1 MKHADAER
9 RRFLKTLGT
18 AATLTAAG
26 SSSLLAA
33 TFLESENRPVN
44 SVIRWPQP
52 IGSPVLDSLAP
63 AIENSR
69 DVHTRI
75 EKIVEVAGWM
85 AYEDLPM
92 PEFSVPF
99 GVGKD
104 PATAIDFSM
113 VGDCIDFA
121 FTDFKTHQ
129 KFQVDYAGQHWSD
142 SDAMFACIKRALDA
156 GIPFL
161 GGNYLAKI
169 TKADLAGLFRGNIE
183 MPMLDERVAIFQ
195 QVGAVLASK
204 YDGRFSNFVKSA
216 SPRCYDHGKG
226 LVDKLVAEFPRF
238 YDVSNYD
245 GAEIKIYKLAQL
257 GVWMLYSSLHATGGF
272 KLEDAEKLTA
282 LADYIVP
289 AGLRLLNILSYS
301 PALEKTINTYQMVP
315 RDSTQEIEIRAH
327 THYATALLREE
338 INKLRPHDLQVI
350 IPQIDARLW
359 THYHTTFWPHH
370 LTRTIMY

>member
-1 MKHADAER
+1 MKQTNTAR
-9 RRFLKTLGT
+9 RRFLKTLGSAAALT
-18 AATLTAAG
+18 AASSSPLWAATL
-26 SSSLLAA
+26 S
-33 TFLESENRPVN
+33 ESENKPVN
-44 SVIRWPQP
+44 SVTRWPLP
-52 IGSPVLDSLAP
+52 IGSPVLDSLRP
-63 AIENSR
+63 AIESSR
-69 DVHTRI
+69 DVYTRV

-85 AYEDLPM
+85 GYEDLPM
-92 PEFSVPF
+92 PEFSLPF

-104 PATAIDFSM
+104 PAVSIDFSM

-121 FTDFKTHQ
+121 FTDFKTHE

-142 SDAMFACIKRALDA
+142 SDAMFACIKRAMDA

-161 GGNYLAKI
+161 DGNYLAKI
-169 TKADLAGLFRGNIE
+169 TKMDLAGLFRGNIE
-183 MPMLDERVAIFQ
+183 MPMLDERVVILR
-195 QVGAVLASK
+195 QVGAGLASK

-216 SPRCYDHGKG
+216 SPRCYDGGKG
-226 LVDKLVAEFPRF
+226 LVEKLVAEFPRF
-238 YDVSNYD
+238 HDVSRYD

-257 GVWMLYSSLHATGGF
+257 GVWMLYSSLHASGGF
-272 KLEDAEKLTA
+272 KLEDPEKLSA

-327 THYATALLREE
+327 TLYATALLREE

-350 IPQIDARLW
+350 IPQIDARIW

>member
-1 MKHADAER
+1 MEHANKER
-9 RRFLKTLGT
+9 RRFLKTLGS

-26 SSSLLAA
+26 TNPLLAA
-33 TFLESENRPVN
+33 AFREGQNKPVN
-44 SVIRWPQP
+44 NSIRWPLP

-63 AIENSR
+63 VIENSR
-69 DVHTRI
+69 DVHTRV

-85 AYEDLPM
+85 GYEDLPM
-92 PEFSVPF
+92 PEFSLPF

-121 FTDFKTHQ
+121 FTDFKSHQ

-142 SDAMFACIKRALDA
+142 SDAMFACIKRAMDA

-161 GGNYLAKI
+161 DGNYLAKI
-169 TKADLAGLFRGNIE
+169 TKMDLAGLFRGNIE
-183 MPMLDERVAIFQ
+183 MPLLDERVAILH

-216 SPRCYDHGKG
+216 SPHCYDNGKG

-238 YDVSNYD
+238 NDVSKYD

-272 KLEDAEKLTA
+272 KLEDPEKLSA

-289 AGLRLLNILSYS
+289 AGLRLLNILAYS

-327 THYATALLREE
+327 TLYATALLREE

>member
-1 MKHADAER
+1 MKQTNTAR
-9 RRFLKTLGT
+9 RRFLKTLGSAAALT
-18 AATLTAAG
+18 AASSSPLWAATL
-26 SSSLLAA
+26 SKR
-33 TFLESENRPVN
+33 ENKPVN
-44 SVIRWPQP
+44 SVTRWPLP
-52 IGSPVLDSLAP
+52 IGSPVLDSLRP
-63 AIENSR
+63 AIESSR
-69 DVHTRI
+69 DVYTRV

-85 AYEDLPM
+85 GYEDLPM
-92 PEFSVPF
+92 PEFSLPF

-104 PATAIDFSM
+104 PAVSIDFSM

-121 FTDFKTHQ
+121 FTDFKTHE

-142 SDAMFACIKRALDA
+142 SDAMFACIKRAMDA

-161 GGNYLAKI
+161 DGNYLAKI
-169 TKADLAGLFRGNIE
+169 TKMDLAGLFRGNIE
-183 MPMLDERVAIFQ
+183 MPMLDERVVILR
-195 QVGAVLASK
+195 QVGAGLASK

-216 SPRCYDHGKG
+216 SPRCYDGGKG
-226 LVDKLVAEFPRF
+226 LVEKLVAEFPRF
-238 YDVSNYD
+238 HDVSRYD

-257 GVWMLYSSLHATGGF
+257 GVWMLYSSLHASGGF
-272 KLEDAEKLTA
+272 KLEDPEKLSA

-327 THYATALLREE
+327 TLYATALLREE

-350 IPQIDARLW
+350 IPQIDARIW

>member
-1 MKHADAER
+1 M
-9 RRFLKTLGT
+9 
-18 AATLTAAG
+18 AATL
-26 SSSLLAA
+26 
-33 TFLESENRPVN
+33 LESENKPVH
-44 SVIRWPQP
+44 SVIRRPLP
-52 IGSPVLDSLAP
+52 IGSPVLDSLGP

-69 DVHTRI
+69 DVHTHI

-92 PEFSVPF
+92 PEFSLPF
-99 GVGKD
+99 GVGQD
-104 PATAIDFSM
+104 PAIAVDFSM

-121 FTDFKTHQ
+121 FTDFKTHE

-142 SDAMFACIKRALDA
+142 SDAMFACIKRAMDA

-161 GGNYLAKI
+161 DGTYLARI
-169 TKADLAGLFRGNIE
+169 TKMDLAGLFRGNIE
-183 MPMLDERVAIFQ
+183 MPMLDERVAIFH
-195 QVGAVLASK
+195 QVGALLASK
-204 YDGRFSNFVKSA
+204 YAGRFSNFVKSA

-238 YDVSNYD
+238 HDVSRYD

-257 GVWMLYSSLHATGGF
+257 GVWMLYSSLHASGGF
-272 KLEDAEKLTA
+272 KLEDPEKLSA

-301 PALEKTINTYQMVP
+301 PALEKTIGTYQMVP

-327 THYATALLREE
+327 TLYATALLREE

-350 IPQIDARLW
+350 IPQIDARIW

>member
-1 MKHADAER
+1 MEHSKSER
-9 RRFLKTLGT
+9 RRFLKTLGS
-18 AATLTAAG
+18 AVTLTAAG
-26 SSSLLAA
+26 SHPLLAA
-33 TFLESENRPVN
+33 AFREGQKTPVN
-44 SVIRWPQP
+44 NSIRWPLP

-63 AIENSR
+63 AIESSR
-69 DVHTRI
+69 DVCTRV

-85 AYEDLPM
+85 GYEDLPM
-92 PEFSVPF
+92 PEFSLPF
-99 GVGKD
+99 VDGKD
-104 PATAIDFSM
+104 PAVSIDFSM

-121 FTDFKTHQ
+121 FTDFKSHQ

-142 SDAMFACIKRALDA
+142 SDAMFACIKRAMDA

-161 GGNYLAKI
+161 DGNYLSKI
-169 TKADLAGLFRGNIE
+169 TKMDLAGLFRGNIE
-183 MPMLDERVAIFQ
+183 MPMLDERVAILH

-216 SPRCYDHGKG
+216 SPRCYDNGKG

-238 YDVSNYD
+238 NDVSKYD

-257 GVWMLYSSLHATGGF
+257 GVWMLYSSLHASGGF
-272 KLEDAEKLTA
+272 KLEDPEKLSA

-289 AGLRLLNILSYS
+289 AGLRLLNILAYS
-301 PALEKTINTYQMVP
+301 PALEKTIDTYQMIP

-327 THYATALLREE
+327 TLYATALLREE

>member
-1 MKHADAER
+1 MKHPNRAR
-9 RRFLKTLGT
+9 RSLLKTLGS
-18 AATLTAAG
+18 AAALTVAS

-33 TFLESENRPVN
+33 TLLESENKPVD
-44 SVIRWPQP
+44 SVIPWPLP
-52 IGSPVLDSLAP
+52 IGSPVLDSLGP

-69 DVHTRI
+69 DVHTHI

-92 PEFSVPF
+92 PEFSLPF
-99 GVGKD
+99 GVGQD
-104 PATAIDFSM
+104 PAIAVDFRM

-121 FTDFKTHQ
+121 FTDFKTHE

-142 SDAMFACIKRALDA
+142 SDAMFACIKRAMDA

-161 GGNYLAKI
+161 DGTYLARI
-169 TKADLAGLFRGNIE
+169 TKMDLAGLFRGNIE
-183 MPMLDERVAIFQ
+183 MPMLDERVAIFH

-238 YDVSNYD
+238 HDVSRYE

-257 GVWMLYSSLHATGGF
+257 GVWMLYSSLHASGGF
-272 KLEDAEKLTA
+272 KLEDPEKLSA

-301 PALEKTINTYQMVP
+301 PALEKTIDTYQMVP

-327 THYATALLREE
+327 TLYATALLREE

-350 IPQIDARLW
+350 IPQIDARIW

>member
-1 MKHADAER
+1 MKHSSTAR
-9 RRFLKTLGT
+9 RRFLKTLGS
-18 AATLTAAG
+18 AVALTAA
-26 SSSLLAA
+26 SSSPLWAA
-33 TFLESENRPVN
+33 TPLESENKPVN
-44 SVIRWPQP
+44 SVTRWPLP
-52 IGSPVLDSLAP
+52 IGSPVLDSLRP

-69 DVHTRI
+69 DVHTRV

-85 AYEDLPM
+85 AYENLPM
-92 PEFSVPF
+92 PEFSLPF

-104 PATAIDFSM
+104 PAMAIDFSM

-121 FTDFKTHQ
+121 FTDFKTHE

-142 SDAMFACIKRALDA
+142 SDAMFACIKRAMDA

-161 GGNYLAKI
+161 DGNYLAKV
-169 TKADLAGLFRGNIE
+169 TKMDLAGLFRGNIE
-183 MPMLDERVAIFQ
+183 MPMLDERVAILH

-216 SPRCYDHGKG
+216 SPRCYDGGKG

-238 YDVSNYD
+238 HDVSRYD
-245 GAEIKIYKLAQL
+245 GDEIKIYKLAQL
-257 GVWMLYSSLHATGGF
+257 GVWMLYSSLHASGGF
-272 KLEDAEKLTA
+272 KLEDPEKLSA

-315 RDSTQEIEIRAH
+315 RDSLQEIEIRAH
-327 THYATALLREE
+327 TLYATALLREE
-338 INKLRPHDLQVI
+338 INKVRPHDLQVI
-350 IPQIDARLW
+350 IPQIDARIW